1 MAELP
6 EREYEEAEAR
16 MGLLTLNEENAT
28 SSSSAAPQTQ
38 IGRNRRRRFLIL
50 SHLEGRQT
58 EKIEGRV
65 TLSAYAV
72 LVPVTFN
79 DDCTDDSDLWMDGI
93 PTSGSDI
100 WRI

>member
-28 SSSSAAPQTQ
+28 SPSSAAPQTQ
-38 IGRNRRRRFLIL
+38 IERNR
-50 SHLEGRQT
+50 
-58 EKIEGRV
+58 RV
-65 TLSAYAV
+65 TLSAYVV
-72 LVPVTFN
+72 LVPATFN